1 MSESAPLRHLL
12 EPGEYRVQW
21 TIPSREGGEI
31 TLEGDLE
38 LIADRPPRA
47 HAYGEIPDTYSTGGP
62 GERVASFPQSYA
74 GGLVRGHLLN
84 GQHVL
89 LVDTTIDIV
98 FPERAVLHARA
109 ALVGRDPAPKGDLSV
124 TKVKAQVEAL
134 DAVTAIPPIRKT
146 KVPMQVPPGKR
157 HLDWSW
163 KAYGHPDSTQ
173 TWADADAAVEIRFL
187 NSYSAAD
194 WYAFRVTFSPVVLI
208 TPSVP
213 LTFDAVFDDWI
224 EPLRRIIS
232 LSTGRRERLTY
243 VSVTLA
249 GESATTTDDEEAPEF
264 QVYGSAIHQDPYA
277 SRGADAGRLSPVF
290 RFSPQGMSLLRMLRR
305 WQELAAGHHPLLESY
320 ASLMYARDQHP
331 RSRLLLLIQA
341 IEGLYGYETAD
352 AYQSRRQAH
361 QARREEILAHLAQ
374 SQDEDT
380 MRFVKKHLLK
390 SPPAS
395 LEEALG
401 KTLKAAPVNIV
412 PVLKATPLLAG
423 HESVPTGLRVIRND
437 LAHGN
442 RGYPAEDLY
451 EIVGPLDG
459 VVRAKLLGAL
469 GCGESI
475 QRRAQEKSA

>member
-1 MSESAPLRHLL
+1 MSDTTPLRHLL

-47 HAYGEIPDTYSTGGP
+47 HAYGEIPGTHSGGP

-74 GGLVRGHLLN
+74 GGLVRGLLLN

-89 LVDTTIDIV
+89 LVDTTIDVI

-109 ALVGRDPAPKGDLSV
+109 ALVGRDRAPEGDLLV
-124 TKVKAQVEAL
+124 AKVKAQVEAL

-146 KVPMQVPPGKR
+146 EVPVQVPPGTR

-163 KAYGHPDSTQ
+163 KAYGQPESTQ
-173 TWADADAAVEIRFL
+173 TWADAGAAVEIRFL
-187 NSYSAAD
+187 NTYSVAD
-194 WYAFRVTFSPVVLI
+194 WYAFRVTFSPVVLV
-208 TPSVP
+208 TPATP
-213 LTFDAVFDDWI
+213 LAFDAVFDDWI

-232 LSTGRRERLTY
+232 LSTRRRERLTF

-249 GESATTTDDEEAPEF
+249 GTAEAAPQDDEALEF
-264 QVYGSAIHQDPYA
+264 QVYGSAIHQDPFA

-290 RFSPQGMSLLRMLRR
+290 RFSPQNMSLLAMLRR

-341 IEGLYGYETAD
+341 IEGLYGHETHD
-352 AYQSRRQAH
+352 AYQARKEAH
-361 QARREEILAHLAQ
+361 QARHKEILAHLAQ
-374 SQDEDT
+374 SQDEDL
-380 MRFVKKHLLK
+380 MSFVKKHLMK

-412 PVLKATPLLAG
+412 PVLKATPLLTG
-423 HESVPTGLRVIRND
+423 HESVPSGLRVIRND

-451 EIVGPLDG
+451 EIVAPLDG
-459 VVRAKLLGAL
+459 VVRASLLRVL
-469 GCGESI
+469 GCDEAT
-475 QRRAQEKSA
+475 QRRAQE